1 MSRGAVFYKILGQF
15 WIVVPCTIFVISYG
29 IYNREFPGLDPIN
42 ATVYVVAG
50 LLIIPSYIQAPRTYA
65 LSELRRYGASEMP
78 VFSRKYTYKRDGSN
92 FTWAGTD
99 EKSYRIAFSASEQ
112 GTKNGQEVLKVMK
125 SKPWIIWLQPGVW
138 LAIYTA
144 ILVLNI
150 FLDNAVSSFFAGM
163 GTGEEITTLREI
175 VFYIPCVLALLCPIL
190 SFIFVI
196 VRDNILYECAV
207 ELANEI
213 EADLTA
219 KADSSMKCYRKVCPN
234 CGAVSTSSL
243 KHCNSCGTSLEV
255 LDSTM
260 GLGTLKFYRDD
271 DL

>member
-1 MSRGAVFYKILGQF
+1 MRATPIFKLLGQM
-15 WIVVPCTIFVISYG
+15 WILVPCAIYVIAYG
-29 IYNREFPGLDPIN
+29 ICNREFPGLDPIN
-42 ATVYVVAG
+42 ATVY
-50 LLIIPSYIQAPRTYA
+50 LLGGILLIPSYIQAPRMYA
-65 LSELRRYGASEMP
+65 LSEIRRYGASEMP
-78 VFSRKYTYKRDGSN
+78 VFSKNFTYKRDGSK
-92 FTWAGTD
+92 FTWAGID

-150 FLDNAVSSFFAGM
+150 FLDNAVSSLFAGM
-163 GTGEEITTLREI
+163 GAGTGITVLRGI
-175 VFYIPCVLALLCPIL
+175 VFYTPCVLALACPVL

-260 GLGTLKFYRDD
+260 GLGTLEFYRDD
-271 DL
+271 D

>member
-29 IYNREFPGLDPIN
+29 IYNREFPGLDPAN
-42 ATVYVVAG
+42 ATIYLVAG

-99 EKSYRIAFSASEQ
+99 EKCYRIAFSASEQ

-138 LAIYTA
+138 LAIYTV

-150 FLDNAVSSFFAGM
+150 FLDN
-163 GTGEEITTLREI
+163 
-175 VFYIPCVLALLCPIL
+175 
-190 SFIFVI
+190 IFVI

-271 DL
+271 D

>member
-1 MSRGAVFYKILGQF
+1 MGRGAVFYKILGQF
-15 WIVVPCTIFVISYG
+15 WILVPCAIFVISYG
-29 IYNREFPGLDPIN
+29 IYNREFPGLDPAN
-42 ATVYVVAG
+42 AIIYLVAG

-78 VFSRKYTYKRDGSN
+78 VFSKNYTYKRDGSN

-112 GTKNGQEVLKVMK
+112 GTRNGQEVLKVMK
-125 SKPWIIWLQPGVW
+125 SKPCIIWLQPGVW

-150 FLDNAVSSFFAGM
+150 FLDNTVSSFFAGM
-163 GTGEEITTLREI
+163 GTGAEITTLREI
-175 VFYIPCVLALLCPIL
+175 VFYTPCVLALLCPIL

-219 KADSSMKCYRKVCPN
+219 KADSPMKCYRKVCPN

-260 GLGTLKFYRDD
+260 GLGTLEFYRDD
-271 DL
+271 EL

>member
-1 MSRGAVFYKILGQF
+1 MGRGNPMFRILGEI
-15 WIVVPCTIFVISYG
+15 WIVVPCAIYALAYG

-42 ATVYVVAG
+42 ATIYIMAG
-50 LLIIPSYIQAPRTYA
+50 ILLIPSYIQAPRTYA
-65 LSELRRYGASEMP
+65 LSEIRRYGASEMP
-78 VFSRKYTYKRDGSN
+78 VFSREYYYKRAGSN
-92 FTWAGTD
+92 YTWAGID
-99 EKSYRIAFSASEQ
+99 EKSFRIAFSASEQ

-144 ILVLNI
+144 ILVLNV
-150 FLDNAVSSFFAGM
+150 FLDNAVSSLFASM
-163 GTGEEITTLREI
+163 GTGIEIAVLREV
-175 VFYIPCVLALLCPIL
+175 VFYIPSVLAFACPVL
-190 SFIFVI
+190 SYIFVI

-207 ELANEI
+207 KLANEI
-213 EADLTA
+213 EADLIA
-219 KADSSMKCYRKVCPN
+219 KAGAPMKCYRNICPN

-260 GLGTLKFYRDD
+260 GMGTLKFYRDD
-271 DL
+271 D